1 MKFALA
7 LVTVALVAA
16 VNAAPKGTFFG
27 TELKGSGLE
36 QVQIDVLNIGEA
48 ARLLDVTEGKLKALS
63 EGKGIITD
71 ATEAM
76 KTAVDNK
83 ALDEEN
89 IRFPHD
95 SGNQ

>member
-27 TELKGSGLE
+27 TELKGTGLE

-48 ARLLDVTEGKLKALS
+48 AKLLDVTENKLKALS
-63 EGKGIITD
+63 EGKKIISD
-71 ATEAM
+71 ATAAM
-76 KTAVDNK
+76 KTAVDNS
-83 ALDEEN
+83 ALLEEDV
-89 IRFPHD
+89 RFPHD
-95 SGNQ
+95 SAK

>member
-48 ARLLDVTEGKLKALS
+48 ARLLDVTEDKLKALS
-63 EGKGIITD
+63 EGKDVIAGAKDT
-71 ATEAM
+71 M
-76 KTAVDNK
+76 KTAVDNA
-83 ALDEEN
+83 ALEEEN
-89 IRFPHD
+89 VRFPHD
-95 SGNQ
+95 SGK